1 MGKKRFKIKR
11 NKFTLL
17 EIILALAIFCL
28 IAGLSGGLI
37 YTVRQSYQSISD
49 TDNYLKR
56 QFRLDLVINEVFR
69 NSIPLNWPALNN
81 VDKLY
86 FQGKNNALR
95 TVYQYRINQNR
106 QSGMRFIN
114 LELLDGE
121 LFAIYSDYPCPEQ
134 QPTAQRELIADKISG
149 IQLKYAVKNRDTIT
163 WQDNFNLDG
172 QEKNL
177 PLAISLT
184 INFADGESI
193 NYLRRTAGNSYFTS
207 YGRRDENTTRKR

>member
-95 TVYQYRINQNR
+95 TVYQYRI
-106 QSGMRFIN
+106 
-114 LELLDGE
+114 
-121 LFAIYSDYPCPEQ
+121 
-134 QPTAQRELIADKISG
+134 
-149 IQLKYAVKNRDTIT
+149 
-163 WQDNFNLDG
+163 
-172 QEKNL
+172 
-177 PLAISLT
+177 
-184 INFADGESI
+184 
-193 NYLRRTAGNSYFTS
+193 
-207 YGRRDENTTRKR
+207 